1 MSYLFLK
8 IAFERR
14 IAYFLNDDRRACST
28 FSMSNKENVKN
39 GNVTKMFFLS
49 F

>member
-14 IAYFLNDDRRACST
+14 IAYFLNDDRRACSSVT
-28 FSMSNKENVKN
+28 VNLCY
-39 GNVTKMFFLS
+39 GNVISILV
-49 F
+49 